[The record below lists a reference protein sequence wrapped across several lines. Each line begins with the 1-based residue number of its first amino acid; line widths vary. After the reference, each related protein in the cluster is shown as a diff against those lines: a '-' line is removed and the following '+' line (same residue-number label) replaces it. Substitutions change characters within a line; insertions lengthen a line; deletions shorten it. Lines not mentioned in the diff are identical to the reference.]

1 MHIGRGP
8 NHGHYVAVV
17 KSGGRWLL
25 FDDEIVEL
33 VSEQVCVCMCEVYP
47 FILCVLCGS
56 VSFVDFGLPLVQEF
70 IGGKRGIGKA
80 CNTRDSVIT

>member
-1 MHIGRGP
+1 MCHETSYRLFAVVVHIGRGP

-33 VSEQVCVCMCEVYP
+33 VNEQVFLSSVCFIVKLDSRKMNFLLIVY
-47 FILCVLCGS
+47 FSLRCCS
-56 VSFVDFGLPLVQEF
+56 
-70 IGGKRGIGKA
+70 
-80 CNTRDSVIT
+80 

>member
-1 MHIGRGP
+1 MRASPHEFQRRPYRLFAVVVHIGRGP

-33 VSEQVCVCMCEVYP
+33 VSEQVCVYV
-47 FILCVLCGS
+47 CVR
-56 VSFVDFGLPLVQEF
+56 VSERL
-70 IGGKRGIGKA
+70 
-80 CNTRDSVIT
+80 